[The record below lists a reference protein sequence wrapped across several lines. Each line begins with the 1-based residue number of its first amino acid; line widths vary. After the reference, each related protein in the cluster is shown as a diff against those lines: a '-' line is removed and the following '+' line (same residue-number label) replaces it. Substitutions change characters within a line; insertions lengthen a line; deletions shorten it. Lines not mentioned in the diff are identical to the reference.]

1 MSGILGLILVL
12 FEVSEQRQN
21 VYSGSEYGGIRLVQ
35 GTKSS
40 KKATR
45 KSREERLPAH
55 DGEVGLERCGAWSAD
70 LEGGAGEV
78 EFEEPVEQVK
88 CHFK

>member
-1 MSGILGLILVL
+1 ML

-45 KSREERLPAH
+45 KSREERLPPH

-88 CHFK
+88 SHLKK

>member
-1 MSGILGLILVL
+1 ML

-35 GTKSS
+35 GTQPS

-45 KSREERLPAH
+45 KSREERLPPH

-70 LEGGAGEV
+70 VEGGAGEV

-88 CHFK
+88 SHLK